1 MFQSIHTMMQH
12 PAWPGRTA
20 WVFALRTNAA
30 ALFALTAAFA
40 LNLQQ
45 PQWAM
50 MTVFIVSQPI
60 AGMVISKGL
69 FRLAGT
75 LIGAL
80 AAMAITA
87 ATGDMRW
94 LFVASI
100 ALWVALCTYAA
111 SMLRNPESY
120 GAALAGYTAVIIALP
135 AFGHPH
141 LLAEFAYAR
150 CTEIMLGIVCAGVA
164 SRFFQPQLARTAL
177 VEGLENCIADLARYT
192 SDAIA
197 GRDAGHLKT
206 AHRKLIAD
214 TQALA
219 AMRAHA
225 RLEAPSLVT
234 HGRHSRHTVG
244 HLMSC
249 LSIVNI
255 LVAHRVS
262 SDGTWSSLRD
272 RLGVLLDDMARDFKV
287 DAVEPWLGRVD
298 IIAAEIAELKGRPW
312 GDDSIGMMARLTLLG
327 EFLDGLKAT
336 LNGLSALRSRSQ
348 YMAGSRKPPALPV
361 YRDHS
366 TALVNAVR
374 AVAATTLMT
383 AYWMESRHADAAAAA
398 IIVAVVCSLFAS
410 MPNPLQ
416 TSWGFFKG
424 TLYAVPFAFVLGQL
438 ILPSFPGLFWF
449 ALFIVPIL
457 VPAALLM
464 ADPRHVGPATA
475 FAINFIVFLKPHEA
489 MVFEPQVFMET
500 SLSVLVGILIG
511 LLVFI
516 VVLPKR
522 PQVTV
527 NRMMGALRTDIVRL
541 CLRDRVP
548 SPSAFNSLA
557 YDRINQLMPI
567 LRTMREAGET
577 LLDDALSSVTL
588 GAEIIRLRRLLSWG
602 RLEHDI
608 ADRVSENLAQLAK
621 MISLQTQDTGAVA
634 GYVASARSMAADIPG
649 MSARPLALQAAAS
662 LRLIAVMIED
672 HPSLVLGARAR
683 SSGDKKGAFRFGI
696 L

>member
-1 MFQSIHTMMQH
+1 MIPYIQMIAKH

-20 WVFALRTNAA
+20 WIFALRTNAA
-30 ALFALTAAFA
+30 ALVALMAAFA

-80 AAMAITA
+80 AAVAITA
-87 ATGDMRW
+87 ATGDIQW

-100 ALWVALCTYAA
+100 ALWVALCTFAA

-135 AFGHPH
+135 AFGQSH
-141 LLAEFAYAR
+141 LLSEVAYAR
-150 CTEIMLGIVCAGVA
+150 CTEIMLGIVCAGIA

-197 GRDAGHLKT
+197 GSDTDQLKA

-214 TQALA
+214 TQTLA

-255 LVAHRVS
+255 LVAHRAS
-262 SDGTWSSLRD
+262 SDETWRNLRD
-272 RLGVLLDDMARDFKV
+272 RLGTLLNRIAKDFKL
-287 DAVEPWLGRVD
+287 DASRNWLGELE
-298 IIAAEIAELKGRPW
+298 IIGTEIAELKNKPW
-312 GDDSIGMMARLTLLG
+312 GDDRIGMMARLTLLA
-327 EFLDGLKAT
+327 EFIDGLKAT
-336 LNGLSALRSRSQ
+336 LDGLAALQSRSQ
-348 YMAGSRKPPALPV
+348 YIAGGRKTPALPV

-366 TALVNAVR
+366 TALVNAIR
-374 AVAATTLMT
+374 AIVATALMT
-383 AYWMESRHADAAAAA
+383 AYWMQTKHADAAAAA

-424 TLYAVPFAFVLGQL
+424 TLYAVPFAFLLSQL
-438 ILPSFPGLFWF
+438 ILPYFPGLFWF
-449 ALFIVPIL
+449 SIFIIPVL
-457 VPAALLM
+457 VPAAILM

-475 FAINFIVFLKPHEA
+475 FSINFIVFLKPHETMTFA
-489 MVFEPQVFMET
+489 PSAFLET
-500 SLSVLVGILIG
+500 SLSVLVGVLIG
-511 LLVFI
+511 ILVFI

-522 PQVTV
+522 PQGTV
-527 NRMMGALRTDIVRL
+527 NRMIGALRTDIVRL

-548 SPSAFNSLA
+548 NASAFNSLA

-567 LRTMREAGET
+567 LRTMRDAGET
-577 LLDDALSSVTL
+577 VLDDALSSVTL
-588 GAEIIRLRRLLSWG
+588 GAEIIRLRRLLLWG
-602 RLEHDI
+602 RLDQGV
-608 ADRVSENLAQLAK
+608 ADRVSENLAQLART
-621 MISLQTQDTGAVA
+621 ISLQTQDPALIA
-634 GYVASARSMAADIPG
+634 EYVASARTVAADIAPVSG
-649 MSARPLALQAAAS
+649 EALALQAAAS

-672 HPSLVLGARAR
+672 HPSLAMGIKPADSPGV
-683 SSGDKKGAFRFGI
+683 FRWPS

>member
-1 MFQSIHTMMQH
+1 MQH

-20 WVFALRTNAA
+20 WVFALRTNVA

-234 HGRHSRHTVG
+234 T
-244 HLMSC
+244 
-249 LSIVNI
+249 
-255 LVAHRVS
+255 
-262 SDGTWSSLRD
+262 LRD
-272 RLGVLLDDMARDFKV
+272 KLGVLLDDMARDFKV

-361 YRDHS
+361 YRDHN

-374 AVAATTLMT
+374 AVVATALMT

-449 ALFIVPIL
+449 ALFIVPVL

-683 SSGDKKGAFRFGI
+683 SSGDKKGGFRFGI

>member
-1 MFQSIHTMMQH
+1 MIPYLQKIAEH

-30 ALFALTAAFA
+30 ALFALMVAFA

-80 AAMAITA
+80 AAVAITA
-87 ATGDMRW
+87 ATGDTQW

-100 ALWVALCTYAA
+100 ALWVALCTFAA

-135 AFGHPH
+135 AFGQSH
-141 LLAEFAYAR
+141 LLIEVAYAR
-150 CTEIMLGIVCAGVA
+150 CTEIMLGIVCAGIA

-197 GRDAGHLKT
+197 GSDSGQLKT

-255 LVAHRVS
+255 LVAHRTS
-262 SDGTWSSLRD
+262 SDETWRNLRD
-272 RLGVLLDDMARDFKV
+272 KLGRLLDAMANDFKLG
-287 DAVEPWLGRVD
+287 ASGNWLGELDV
-298 IIAAEIAELKGRPW
+298 IGEEIVELKNKPW
-312 GDDSIGMMARLTLLG
+312 GDDRIGMMARLTLLG
-327 EFLDGLKAT
+327 EFIDGFKAT
-336 LNGLSALRSRSQ
+336 LNGLSALQSRSQ
-348 YMAGSRKPPALPV
+348 YIAGGRKAPALPV
-361 YRDHS
+361 YRDHN
-366 TALVNAVR
+366 TALVNAIR
-374 AVAATTLMT
+374 AIVATTLMT
-383 AYWMESRHADAAAAA
+383 AYWMQTKHTDAAAAA

-416 TSWGFFKG
+416 TSWGFFRG
-424 TLYAVPFAFVLGQL
+424 TLYAVPFAFVLSQL
-438 ILPSFPGLFWF
+438 ILPYFPGLFWF
-449 ALFIVPIL
+449 SIFIVPVL
-457 VPAALLM
+457 VPAAILM
-464 ADPRHVGPATA
+464 ADPRYVGPATA
-475 FAINFIVFLKPHEA
+475 FSINFIVFLKPHETMA
-489 MVFEPQVFMET
+489 FAPSIFIET
-500 SLSVLVGILIG
+500 SLSVLIGVLIG
-511 LLVFI
+511 ILVFI

-522 PQVTV
+522 TQVTV
-527 NRMMGALRTDIVRL
+527 NRMIGALRTDIVRL

-548 SPSAFNSLA
+548 NASAFNSLA

-567 LRTMREAGET
+567 LRTMRGAGET
-577 LLDDALSSVTL
+577 VLDDALSSVTL
-588 GAEIIRLRRLLSWG
+588 GAEIIRLRRLLLWG
-602 RLEHDI
+602 RLDHGI
-608 ADRVSENLAQLAK
+608 ADHVSENLAQLART
-621 MISLQTQDTGAVA
+621 ISLQTRDPGLIAE
-634 GYVASARSMAADIPG
+634 YVASARSVAAGIPPV
-649 MSARPLALQAAAS
+649 SANALALQAAAS

-672 HPSLVLGARAR
+672 HPSLALGTKPSEGKRDFLQWP
-683 SSGDKKGAFRFGI
+683 SF
-696 L
+696 

>member
-1 MFQSIHTMMQH
+1 MIQYIEKFVEH

-20 WVFALRTNAA
+20 WIFALRTNAA
-30 ALFALTAAFA
+30 ALVALMAAFA

-75 LIGAL
+75 FIGAL
-80 AAMAITA
+80 AAIGITV
-87 ATGDMRW
+87 ATGDIQW
-94 LFVASI
+94 LFVVSI
-100 ALWVALCTYAA
+100 ALWVALCTFAA

-135 AFGHPH
+135 AFGQSH
-141 LLAEFAYAR
+141 LLVDVAYAR
-150 CTEIMLGIVCAGVA
+150 CAEIMLGIICAGIA

-197 GRDAGHLKT
+197 GGDSVQLKT

-262 SDGTWSSLRD
+262 SDETWRNLRD
-272 RLGVLLDDMARDFKV
+272 KLGKLLDAMAGNFKL
-287 DAVEPWLGRVD
+287 DATGLWLD
-298 IIAAEIAELKGRPW
+298 KLDAFAAEVAELKGKPW
-312 GDDSIGMMARLTLLG
+312 GDDRIGMMARLTLLG
-327 EFLDGLKAT
+327 EFIDSLKAT
-336 LNGLSALRSRSQ
+336 LDGLSALGSRSQ
-348 YMAGSRKPPALPV
+348 YISGSRKPPALPV
-361 YRDHS
+361 YRDHN
-366 TALVNAVR
+366 TALVNAIR
-374 AVAATTLMT
+374 AIVATALMT
-383 AYWMESRHADAAAAA
+383 AYWMQTKHSDAAAAA

-416 TSWGFFKG
+416 TSWGFFRG
-424 TLYAVPFAFVLGQL
+424 TLYAVPFAFILSQLVL
-438 ILPSFPGLFWF
+438 PHFPGLFWF
-449 ALFIVPIL
+449 AIFIIPVL
-457 VPAALLM
+457 VPAAILM

-475 FAINFIVFLKPHEA
+475 FSINFIVFLKPHEKMA
-489 MVFEPQVFMET
+489 FEPAIFMET
-500 SLSVLVGILIG
+500 SLSVLIGVLIG
-511 LLVFI
+511 ILVFI

-522 PQVTV
+522 PLVTV
-527 NRMMGALRTDIVRL
+527 NRMMNALRTDIIRL

-548 SPSAFNSLA
+548 NASAFNSLA

-567 LRTMREAGET
+567 LQTMRETGET
-577 LLDDALSSVTL
+577 LMDDALSSVTL
-588 GAEIIRLRRLLSWG
+588 GAEIIRLRRLLLWG
-602 RLEHDI
+602 RLEHGI
-608 ADRVSENLAQLAK
+608 ADRVSENLTQLAK
-621 MISLQTQDTGAVA
+621 IISLQTQDPGLVA
-634 GYVASARSMAADIPG
+634 EYVTAARSLAADIPEG
-649 MSARPLALQAAAS
+649 SDRPLVLQAAAS

-672 HPSLVLGARAR
+672 HPSLALGMKPSEGR
-683 SSGDKKGAFRFGI
+683 KGFFR
-696 L
+696 LPSL

>member
-1 MFQSIHTMMQH
+1 M
-12 PAWPGRTA
+12 PGRTA
-20 WVFALRTNAA
+20 WIFALRTNVA
-30 ALFALTAAFA
+30 ALVALMTAFA

-75 LIGAL
+75 VAGAL
-80 AAMAITA
+80 AAIAITA
-87 ATGDMRW
+87 LTSDIQW
-94 LFVASI
+94 LFVISI
-100 ALWVALCTYAA
+100 ALWVAFCTYAA

-135 AFGHPH
+135 AFGQSH
-141 LLAEFAYAR
+141 LLTEIAYAR
-150 CTEIMLGIVCAGVA
+150 CTEIMLGIVFAGIA
-164 SRFFQPQLARTAL
+164 SRFFRPQLARAAL

-192 SDAIA
+192 SSAIA
-197 GRDAGHLKT
+197 GRDANELKI

-255 LVAHRVS
+255 LVAHRAS
-262 SDGTWSSLRD
+262 SDATWQALRD
-272 RLGVLLDDMARDFKV
+272 KLGSLLDAMAQDFKL
-287 DAVEPWLGRVD
+287 DATGPWLERLEA
-298 IIAAEIAELKGRPW
+298 IAGEITELKDKPW
-312 GDDSIGMMARLTLLG
+312 SDDQIGMMARLTLLG
-327 EFLDGLKAT
+327 EFVDGLKAT
-336 LNGLSALRSRSQ
+336 LSGLSALRSRSQ
-348 YMAGSRKPPALPV
+348 YGTVNKRPPALPV
-361 YRDHS
+361 YRDRS
-366 TALVNAVR
+366 TASVNAIR
-374 AVAATTLMT
+374 AVVATALMT
-383 AYWMESRHADAAAAA
+383 AYWMQSRHTDTAAAA

-424 TLYAVPFAFVLGQL
+424 TLYAVPFAFILSQLVL
-438 ILPSFPGLFWF
+438 PHFPGLFWF
-449 ALFIVPIL
+449 TVFVIPIL
-457 VPAALLM
+457 VPVALLM

-475 FAINFIVFLKPHEA
+475 FAINFIVFLKPHETMA
-489 MVFEPQVFMET
+489 FEPYIFMET
-500 SLSVLVGILIG
+500 SLSVLAGILIG

-527 NRMMGALRTDIVRL
+527 NRMMNALRTDVVRL
-541 CLRDRVP
+541 CLRDRIP
-548 SPSAFNSLA
+548 NSSAFNSLA

-567 LRTMREAGET
+567 LRNMKEAGDA
-577 LLDDALSSVTL
+577 LLEDALSSVTL
-588 GAEIIRLRRLLSWG
+588 GAEIIRLRRLLLWG
-602 RLEHDI
+602 RLEENV
-608 ADRVSENLAQLAK
+608 ADRVSENLAQLAR
-621 MISLQTQDTGAVA
+621 MMSLQTQNIGSIS
-634 GYVASARSMAADIPG
+634 GFVASARLLAKEITAI
-649 MSARPLALQAAAS
+649 SASPLTLQAAAS
-662 LRLIAVMIED
+662 LRLIAVMVED
-672 HPSLVLGARAR
+672 HPSLISG
-683 SSGDKKGAFRFGI
+683 SSTATRRGNTGAFHWRS